1 MTNARPNALSLAVAI
16 ALSSSIISTQAITER
31 KLQTKSL
38 DISNDEHLSFTQ
50 SLVSVQPTLAGDQ
63 QPIPKSFTTTYPDQT
78 QAREGCAVPSEGFT
92 DILSAVSAD
101 VTSVDL
107 FETGENDVAQKY
119 TKVLKVGDEEVF
131 RFTHGLGEREL
142 IIEVRG
148 GMTDQ
153 ETIDAVRD
161 QLTVIP
167 SLEPSTK
174 IARPE
179 QLHAVL
185 EGADD
190 RAGDLGTS
198 DYYVALATIK
208 VEPIEVNGRTFMRLI
223 ASGDQPPELTRL
235 TQSLFVNDEALLAAA
250 TSAYIQV
257 HVLKEELQQEALD
270 RLLALSKPVGYVM
283 QREDSTRVYP
293 APSGY
298 PKLVPSHT
306 QEDTIVFYSQKL
318 NPADIAFVE
327 NLYDLLA
334 EAEPDGLTHAT
345 TKVKTY
351 KVKSY
356 QHVIRSRQWALLEEL
371 AAQGNA
377 EFSKDKLTSL
387 AYYESLQQALYSA
400 RPYRTDE
407 FELTLEH
414 LKVTSSVLTPTW
426 IHYQL
431 VRHFGFRSA
440 MKTLLTDQRFIQNM
454 EELIPFIRVVQK
466 VQADGDEEFAARV
479 VKGMSAQ
486 MINTYNKIEALRTK
500 EGEYNRLLKHLEDN
514 AKEKLRAL
522 ELKHELAQKAE
533 EELAQTRKAL
543 EELRNRSQKPQQEV
557 ERIPALEK
565 QVLDARADASK
576 VYNSQLA
583 KELGIDNWDN
593 TQPTEEQARIIIQK
607 INEINQM
614 VAATGKAHFYKQAI
628 RMEMAAI
635 ETIFHITPVDKDDLN
650 ARFRGIYEQLLQKS
664 ELTFEGAQQTLAMA
678 EDELGLTR
686 DNEEDLIARFRSILE
701 TLRQMALE
709 SARQFFQDQQQGQEE
724 QKNQLQKL
732 QQEAKRIPELEQKV
746 HDARTDATKDRN
758 AQTAAELGIDDWDD
772 TLPLEE
778 QARLIRKKIQA
789 IKPSVAATEEPDEE
803 TVKAKPAG
811 TGKKGRIILVDEDQ
825 LATLLITRE
834 QLQQNPEQPDEEI
847 REKLSDLED
856 QLGLVPNKEDDLQA
870 RHQNILKH
878 LEQEAFDVSQR
889 ELRERKN
896 RLEKLLQIGEE
907 NQLEKLVQKAGRVP
921 ELEKELLTV
930 KRYARKIRCAQRAA
944 KLGIDDWDEA
954 RPLEEQRRLIEEKI
968 NDIYRSMAATGHPD
982 EETVTAEP
990 AAIGGRRV
998 IASVN
1003 KNNPGIL
1010 LFIQKELQQNTKLS
1024 DEEVQEKLTIFE
1036 SHLGL
1041 VPENNDDL
1049 EARHRAIQQHLKQ
1062 QAPEIVQQPLLIT
1075 HEQRQQNPEQP
1086 DEDFQEKLSDLED
1099 QLGLVPNKEDDLQA
1113 RHQNIL
1119 KHLEQEAFDVSQREL
1134 RKRKNRLEKLLKTG
1148 VEKLVHKADTV
1159 PELQKQLLTV
1169 RRIARNTNYAHTAA
1183 RLGIHDWDDTLPLEE
1198 QQRLIEEEI
1207 NDIYRSMAA
1216 TGQPDEEALTGEPA
1230 AISGRRGIASVNK
1243 NNPATLLLIQK
1254 RLQGNTKLTDEEVRE
1269 KLTIFEDHLGLVPE
1283 NNDDLKARHRTIQ
1296 QHLKQQITEIVQQPF
1311 QNQQQQEDKRI
1322 SELKRQVLT
1331 ARAAATKVRNAQLAA
1346 ELGMDDWDDTQS
1358 PEEQARL
1365 IREKINEIKPS
1376 VVTTAQ
1382 SDEETLEAEPSAMQ
1396 IEEEN
1401 QLEKLVQKADMVPEL
1416 QKQILT
1422 VRRIARQA
1430 NYAHTAARLGID
1442 DWNELLPLE
1451 EQHRLIEEKIN
1462 DIYRSMA
1469 ATGQPDEEA
1478 VTAESAAISGRRG
1491 IASVNK
1497 NNPAT
1502 LLLIQKRL
1510 QGNTELADE
1519 EVREKLTAFESHLG
1533 LVPENNDDLKAR
1545 HQAIQ
1550 QHLKQQVTETAQQ
1563 PFQNQHQQED
1573 KRISELEQ
1581 QILTARA
1588 DATKVRNAQL
1598 AAELGMDDWD
1608 DSQSSEEQARLI
1620 REKINKIKPS
1630 VATTG
1635 QSDEEAVKAKPPT
1648 ISQKRGITSVD
1659 EEDPAALHFTPRR
1672 QRLEQNEELPYPEI
1686 LERLTFF
1693 ENKLGLVPENEDDP
1707 EVRLLSL
1714 HQGIQKE
1721 SRRAYLQHVENQEE
1735 LAKRRNWLKFLQDE
1749 VNRISI
1755 PKKEAPESMEENRKN
1770 YNIQLAAALE
1780 IDDWDDTQPLE
1791 QQDSLIRQKIRDL
1804 KQPATVAQI
1813 TASSMTPTTIAP
1825 TKIAP
1830 TPVIATSLVTAT
1842 LSVTTTN
1849 AATAQTPQ
1857 EAFKET
1863 LAAIESRHNITPD
1876 DENDLLARCQFVQ
1889 QYLQQKHAEL
1899 ADFSEVENKLAW
1911 IEGQLGLTPGIE
1923 RDPEVRCQTIRQH
1936 LGEQNAQIA
1945 QQQQLLQQQSTGTET
1960 EIEAEIKARYA
1971 TIAAHLNIEN
1981 FDSNA
1986 DIGDQQKHLLQELK
2000 KLNLQQDLLLSKM
2013 KQQFPYT
2020 REEDY
2025 GDDAGIDEQN
2035 SLIEAKLKQLD
2046 AEIFK
2051 ARQLEVNVRIAAI
2064 DDELDGQMAR
2074 LGPEPRDV
2082 LDRDLAMARR
2092 TILVAENKLAGLHR
2106 KLNDLPRKKLA
2117 VTIGNDVHPAPDGD
2131 DEAATKNLNTRI
2143 KGQKIHETRQSVT
2156 VKSIASRPVSATP
2169 VATASIAPTPVS
2181 AMPVATA
2188 SIVSTPVSAMPLAT
2202 ASIASTPVS
2211 ATPFATASIASTA
2224 HYQEEKLKKK
2234 LPAIASWYDFTS
2246 DNEPEVL
2253 HKSVKRDIKQ
2263 RLARITQQKQHLQQ
2277 DLQQL
2282 LQQQSTGTRAEKEAE
2297 IKARFAT
2304 IAEHSNIQGFDSNA
2318 NIDVQQELLIQ
2329 KFEEIN
2335 AREQDLRQQLYTMAN
2350 QQDIEHSYT
2359 LARKDALAAVIGLDR
2374 VPEDRAALELIV
2386 RDKLSQLAELEQE
2399 LEDIRTPGHPKA
2411 MSEVLQT
2418 LRAAEKVLKD
2428 ERLTKEQD
2436 VYLRRMDISVDMRA
2450 FIREARKHS
2459 ENKALMTLSYLENL
2473 LNIKADED
2481 DHKAAR
2487 LKSILTRLDDG
2498 DISNYQLDQMD
2509 MNLWPEIDRS
2519 QEDLEQVRMDLRLLC
2534 IRDRLIFIVKESDKR
2549 AIEKQAEYLVALE
2562 KELNID
2568 PDKNPA
2574 AKARGKTFLAKLAS
2588 DLQIEFYDDD
2598 SKLSKQYALRSRIQ
2612 KLRKEV
2618 NEIYDDEGV
2627 RRIKNNKIAEQLDIK
2642 DYGDD
2647 AGIDEQNSLIEA
2659 KLEQLEAEFFKAV
2672 QLDVNERIAAID
2684 DALDRQMA
2692 RLGPKPRY
2700 VLDRDV
2706 AMARRAILA
2715 AETKLEWLHRKL
2727 NDLPRKKLA
2736 VMMGNDVHPVPD
2748 EDDEAA
2754 AKNLNTRIKDDLGS
2768 LAEIQEQARLE
2779 GEIETQKADI
2789 VKLKEALNTA
2799 EKAVIGDGGPFQYSP
2814 DQEKVLNAI
2823 HKFTKQHPL
2832 KKRALEAAIG
2842 LTEAAIE
2849 HGKAIPFFTSFD
2861 FNDEFAAIHLQAM
2874 IGDKLTFEQ
2883 AGRIV
2888 EIFNDLKATFPE
2900 SPSGSVE
2907 DQPRNVL
2914 KEIEILTDRAR
2925 MHLEAGARQ
2934 YDVEIRGMG
2943 LAGIHYVEQESKD
2956 LKSFSEY
2963 FATRSASGNKI
2974 IALLREGLISKIELE
2989 NYMKAVKG
2997 VDGYQTVDEFEHFLG
3012 HKHGI
3017 RVSDFKAAV
3026 QMLSDQGVEELI
3038 QSAFTPV
3045 TLTATG
3051 PAGMKE
3057 SVAGMTEYAAAVI
3070 ANYVLDDIAFDNGRR
3085 TAAFLTNIQDTL
3097 TPYAN
3102 AVGMSESELIKIVH
3116 NTLMQAHAAAV
3127 EQKLND
3133 YWVKPSA
3140 FLVQAVT
3147 WYYSSYKPILATHSD
3162 WQAAKLS
3169 LANMSFLYLLDLTN
3183 RGDYLHRMLTPF
3195 QHWLERYGV
3204 DLDRTGQYAYH
3215 SGIEQISEVGG
3226 LAMPLGK
3233 AASSVILL
3241 KTGSALFTRQYN
3253 ANPHSYRSLSRLVP
3267 EIVKSMGSGQGVQ
3280 VPLLN
3285 RVTPQK
3291 VKTLA
3296 SATAGLVL
3304 GPVATV
3310 GAYAHGLLSG
3320 FTYAQTFGFA
3330 LASGVTFDFF
3340 MNDNKML
3347 TQWLGGPLGRSLDR
3361 INRWRGGGET
3371 QDEYVKRTAIATPQR
3386 YSETDEEYANRV
3398 KANNTMYGWTRHE
3411 NYLQF
3416 RERRDRTMKMLD
3428 NSWEKYFRENVPK
3441 WSFSHAESIPYSYTL
3456 GALFESGTA
3465 APEAASTAMKA
3476 ALADHEFDKDK
3487 NTRDEL

>member
-1 MTNARPNALSLAVAI
+1 MINARPNALSLAVAI
-16 ALSSSIISTQAITER
+16 ALSSSIISTQAMTER

-38 DISNDEHLSFTQ
+38 DISNEGHLPFTQ

-63 QPIPKSFTTTYPDQT
+63 QPIPKSFTTTYLDQT
-78 QAREGCAVPSEGFT
+78 QAREGYTVPSDGFT

-131 RFTHGLGEREL
+131 KFTHSLEEREL

-153 ETIDAVRD
+153 ETVEAVRD

-190 RAGDLGTS
+190 RAGYLGTS
-198 DYYVALATIK
+198 DHYVALATIK
-208 VEPIEVNGRTFMRLI
+208 VEPVEVNGRTFMRLI
-223 ASGDQPPELTRL
+223 ASGDQTPELNRL

-270 RLLALSKPVGYVM
+270 GLLALSKPVGYVM
-283 QREDSTRVYP
+283 QSEDSKGVYP

-327 NLYDLLA
+327 NLYNLLA

-351 KVKSY
+351 RVKSY

-371 AAQGNA
+371 AARGDT
-377 EFSKDKLTSL
+377 EFGKEKLTSL
-387 AYYESLQQALYSA
+387 AYYESLQQALASA
-400 RPYRTDE
+400 TPLRADE

-431 VRHFGFRSA
+431 VKYFGFYDA
-440 MKTLLTDQRFIQNM
+440 MKTLLTDQRFIQDM
-454 EELIPFIRVVQK
+454 EELIPFIRYIHK
-466 VQADGDEEFAARV
+466 VQTDTPGDEEFTSRV
-479 VKGMSAQ
+479 LKGMSVQ
-486 MINTYNKIEALRTK
+486 MINTYNKMEAMRTK
-500 EGEYNRLLKHLEDN
+500 EGDYNRLLKRLEDN
-514 AKEKLRAL
+514 AKENIRAL
-522 ELKHELAQKAE
+522 ELSLELRQKAEHELAQS
-533 EELAQTRKAL
+533 LKAL
-543 EELRNRSQKPQQEV
+543 EELQNRSQKLQQEV

-583 KELGIDNWDN
+583 KKLGIDNWDN
-593 TQPTEEQARIIIQK
+593 TQPTEQQARIIIKK
-607 INEINQM
+607 IDEINQM
-614 VAATGKAHFYKQAI
+614 VSTTGKADFYKQAM
-628 RMEMAAI
+628 RTEMAAI
-635 ETIFHITPVDKDDLN
+635 ETIFHITPVDKDDLSE
-650 ARFRGIYEQLLQKS
+650 RFRAIYEQLLQKS
-664 ELTFEGAQQTLAMA
+664 ELAFKGAQQTLAMA
-678 EDELGLTR
+678 EDKLGLR
-686 DNEEDLIARFRSILE
+686 PDNDEDLIARFRSILE
-701 TLRQMALE
+701 LLRQMGRE
-709 SARQFFQDQQQGQEE
+709 SARQLFQDQQGQEE

-789 IKPSVAATEEPDEE
+789 IKPSVAAAEEPDEE

-811 TGKKGRIILVDEDQ
+811 TGKKDRIILVDEDQ
-825 LATLLITRE
+825 LATLLISHE

-889 ELRERKN
+889 ELRKRKN
-896 RLEKLLQIGEE
+896 RLEKLLQTGVK
-907 NQLEKLVQKAGRVP
+907 KLV
-921 ELEKELLTV
+921 
-930 KRYARKIRCAQRAA
+930 
-944 KLGIDDWDEA
+944 D
-954 RPLEEQRRLIEEKI
+954 
-968 NDIYRSMAATGHPD
+968 
-982 EETVTAEP
+982 
-990 AAIGGRRV
+990 
-998 IASVN
+998 
-1003 KNNPGIL
+1003 
-1010 LFIQKELQQNTKLS
+1010 
-1024 DEEVQEKLTIFE
+1024 
-1036 SHLGL
+1036 
-1041 VPENNDDL
+1041 
-1049 EARHRAIQQHLKQ
+1049 
-1062 QAPEIVQQPLLIT
+1062 
-1075 HEQRQQNPEQP
+1075 
-1086 DEDFQEKLSDLED
+1086 
-1099 QLGLVPNKEDDLQA
+1099 
-1113 RHQNIL
+1113 
-1119 KHLEQEAFDVSQREL
+1119 
-1134 RKRKNRLEKLLKTG
+1134 
-1148 VEKLVHKADTV
+1148 KADTV
-1159 PELQKQLLTV
+1159 PKLQKQLLTV
-1169 RRIARNTNYAHTAA
+1169 RRIAR
-1183 RLGIHDWDDTLPLEE
+1183 
-1198 QQRLIEEEI
+1198 
-1207 NDIYRSMAA
+1207 
-1216 TGQPDEEALTGEPA
+1216 
-1230 AISGRRGIASVNK
+1230 
-1243 NNPATLLLIQK
+1243 
-1254 RLQGNTKLTDEEVRE
+1254 
-1269 KLTIFEDHLGLVPE
+1269 
-1283 NNDDLKARHRTIQ
+1283 
-1296 QHLKQQITEIVQQPF
+1296 
-1311 QNQQQQEDKRI
+1311 
-1322 SELKRQVLT
+1322 
-1331 ARAAATKVRNAQLAA
+1331 
-1346 ELGMDDWDDTQS
+1346 QS
-1358 PEEQARL
+1358 
-1365 IREKINEIKPS
+1365 
-1376 VVTTAQ
+1376 
-1382 SDEETLEAEPSAMQ
+1382 
-1396 IEEEN
+1396 
-1401 QLEKLVQKADMVPEL
+1401 
-1416 QKQILT
+1416 
-1422 VRRIARQA
+1422 

-1442 DWNELLPLE
+1442 DWDDTLPFE
-1451 EQHRLIEEKIN
+1451 EQQRLIEEKIN

-1478 VTAESAAISGRRG
+1478 VTGEPAAISSRRG

-1519 EVREKLTAFESHLG
+1519 EVREKLTIFEDHLGLVPENIDDLKARHRTIQQHLKQQITEILQQPFQNQQQQEDKRISELKRQVLTARADATKVRNAQLAAELGMEDWDDTRSPEEQARLIREKVNEMKPSVVTTGQSDEETLEAEPSAMQIEEENQLEKLVQKADMVPKLEQKIATLRNYARMARYAHTAAKLGMDDWDELLPLEEQHRLIEEKINDIYRSMAATGQPDEEAVTTEPAPIVSRRGIASVNKNNPGTLLFIQQQLQKNTELADEEVREKLTAFESHLG

-1545 HQAIQ
+1545 HRAIQ

-1563 PFQNQHQQED
+1563 PFQNQQQQED

-1581 QILTARA
+1581 QVLTARA

-1598 AAELGMDDWD
+1598 AAELGMEDWD
-1608 DSQSSEEQARLI
+1608 DTQSSEEQARLI
-1620 REKINKIKPS
+1620 REKINEIKPS

-1635 QSDEEAVKAKPPT
+1635 QSDEETVKAKPPT

-1659 EEDPAALHFTPRR
+1659 EEDPAALHFTPQR
-1672 QRLEQNEELPYPEI
+1672 QRLEQNEELPYAEI
-1686 LERLTFF
+1686 LERLNFF

-1721 SRRAYLQHVENQEE
+1721 SRRVYLQHVENQEE
-1735 LAKRRNWLKFLQDE
+1735 LAKQRNWLQFLQNE
-1749 VNRISI
+1749 VNRITI
-1755 PKKEAPESMEENRKN
+1755 PKKEARESLEENRKN

-1791 QQDSLIRQKIRDL
+1791 QQDSLIRQKIRGL
-1804 KQPATVAQI
+1804 KQPATEAQI
-1813 TASSMTPTTIAP
+1813 TASSMTPTT
-1825 TKIAP
+1825 IAP

-1849 AATAQTPQ
+1849 AATAHTPQ
-1857 EAFKET
+1857 EALKET

-1876 DENDLLARCQFVQ
+1876 DENDLVARCRFVQ

-1899 ADFSEVENKLAW
+1899 TDFSEVENKLAW
-1911 IEGQLGLTPGIE
+1911 IEGQLGLAPDIE
-1923 RDPEVRCQTIRQH
+1923 SDPEVRCQTIKQH

-1945 QQQQLLQQQSTGTET
+1945 QQQQYLQQQYTGTET

-1981 FDSNA
+1981 FDSDA
-1986 DIGDQQKHLLQELK
+1986 DIGDQQKYLLQELE

-2013 KQQFPYT
+2013 KQQFPDT

-2025 GDDAGIDEQN
+2025 GDVAGIDEKN

-2064 DDELDGQMAR
+2064 DDELDRQMAR
-2074 LGPEPRDV
+2074 LGPKPRDV
-2082 LDRDLAMARR
+2082 LDRDLTMTRQA
-2092 TILVAENKLAGLHR
+2092 ILVAENKLAGPHR
-2106 KLNDLPRKKLA
+2106 KLNDLPGKKLA
-2117 VTIGNDVHPAPDGD
+2117 VMIGNDVPPVPDGD
-2131 DEAATKNLNTRI
+2131 DEVATKNLNTRI
-2143 KGQKIHETRQSVT
+2143 EGQKIHETRQSVT
-2156 VKSIASRPVSATP
+2156 VKSIASTP
-2169 VATASIAPTPVS
+2169 LGVT
-2181 AMPVATA
+2181 
-2188 SIVSTPVSAMPLAT
+2188 PLAT
-2202 ASIASTPVS
+2202 ASIASTPLSATTVATVSIAPTPVS
-2211 ATPFATASIASTA
+2211 ATPAATASIASTA
-2224 HYQEEKLKKK
+2224 HYQEENSEEKLT
-2234 LPAIASWYDFTS
+2234 AIESRYDITP

-2253 HKSVKRDIKQ
+2253 HQAVKRDLMKQ
-2263 RLARITQQKQHLQQ
+2263 LARLTQQKQHLHQ

-2282 LQQQSTGTRAEKEAE
+2282 LQQQSTGTETETEAE
-2297 IKARFAT
+2297 MKARFAT
-2304 IAEHSNIQGFDSNA
+2304 IAEHSNIEGFDSNA

-2335 AREQDLRQQLYTMAN
+2335 AQEQGLRQQLYTMAN

-2386 RDKLSQLAELEQE
+2386 RDKLFQLAELEQE

-2411 MSEVLQT
+2411 MSEVLRT
-2418 LRAAEKVLKD
+2418 LRAAEKALNN
-2428 ERLTKEQD
+2428 ERLTEEQD
-2436 VYLRRMDISVDMRA
+2436 VYFRRMDISINMRA
-2450 FIREARKHS
+2450 FIREARQRS
-2459 ENKALMTLSYLENL
+2459 EEDALMTLSYLENL
-2473 LNIKADED
+2473 FNIKTDKD
-2481 DHKAAR
+2481 DYKAAR
-2487 LKSILTRLDDG
+2487 LKSVLTRLDDG
-2498 DISNYQLDQMD
+2498 DISNYQLDQLHMT
-2509 MNLWPEIDRS
+2509 LWPERYRS
-2519 QEDLEQVRMDLRLLC
+2519 RENLEQARMDFKLFH
-2534 IRDRLIFIVKESDKR
+2534 IRDRLTFIVKESDKR
-2549 AIEKQAEYLVALE
+2549 AIEKQADYLFALE
-2562 KELNID
+2562 NELNID

-2574 AKARGKTFLAKLAS
+2574 AKTRGKTFLAKLAS
-2588 DLQIEFYDDD
+2588 DLQIEFDDDD
-2598 SKLSKQYALRSRIQ
+2598 SKLSKQYALRNRIQ

-2627 RRIKNNKIAEQLDIK
+2627 RRIKNNRIAEQLGIK

-2684 DALDRQMA
+2684 DELDRQMA

-2700 VLDRDV
+2700 VLDRDL
-2706 AMARRAILA
+2706 AMARRAIPEAENKLA
-2715 AETKLEWLHRKL
+2715 GLHRKL
-2727 NDLPRKKLA
+2727 NDLRRKKLA
-2736 VMMGNDVHPVPD
+2736 VIIDNDVHPAPD

-2754 AKNLNTRIKDDLGS
+2754 AKNLNTRIKGDLGS
-2768 LAEIQEQARLE
+2768 LEEIQEQTRLE

-2799 EKAVIGDGGPFQYSP
+2799 EKAVISDGGPFQYTP
-2814 DQEKVLNAI
+2814 DQVKVLNAI

-2832 KKRALEAAIG
+2832 KKQALEAAIG
-2842 LTEAAIE
+2842 LIEAVIE
-2849 HGKAIPFFTSFD
+2849 RGKSPLFTSFD
-2861 FNDEFAAIHLQAM
+2861 FDDEFAAIRLQAM
-2874 IGDKLTFEQ
+2874 IGDELTFEQ

-2900 SPSGSVE
+2900 SPSGSVK
-2907 DQPRNVL
+2907 DRPHSVL
-2914 KEIEILTDRAR
+2914 EEIELLACRAR
-2925 MHLEAGARQ
+2925 MHLETGARE

-2943 LAGIHYVEQESKD
+2943 LAGIHYFEQEPGD

-2974 IALLREGLISKIELE
+2974 IALLREGLISKIELG
-2989 NYMKAVKG
+2989 NYMKAVRG

-3012 HKHGI
+3012 YKHGI
-3017 RVSDFKAAV
+3017 RVSHFKAVV

-3057 SVAGMTEYAAAVI
+3057 SVVGMTEYAAAVV

-3102 AVGMSESELIKIVH
+3102 VVGMSESDLIKIVH
-3116 NTLMQAHAAAV
+3116 DTLMQAHAEAV
-3127 EQKLND
+3127 KQQLND
-3133 YWVKPSA
+3133 YWAKPSA

-3147 WYYSSYKPILATHSD
+3147 WYYSSYKPLLATHSD

-3195 QHWLERYGV
+3195 QHWLERYAV

-3241 KTGSALFTRQYN
+3241 RTGSALFTRQYN
-3253 ANPHSYRSLSRLVP
+3253 ANPHRYRSISRLVP

-3304 GPVATV
+3304 GPIATA
-3310 GAYAHGLLSG
+3310 GAYAHGLISG

-3330 LASGVTFDFF
+3330 LASSLTFDFF

-3361 INRWRGGGET
+3361 INRWRGVGET

-3386 YSETDEEYANRV
+3386 HSETDEEYANRV

-3416 RERRDRTMKMLD
+3416 RERRDRTMKLFE

-3456 GALFESGTA
+3456 GAYFESETERG
-3465 APEAASTAMKA
+3465 
-3476 ALADHEFDKDK
+3476 
-3487 NTRDEL
+3487 NEL

>member
-38 DISNDEHLSFTQ
+38 DISNEGHLSFTQ

-63 QPIPKSFTTTYPDQT
+63 QPIPKSFTTTYLDQT
-78 QAREGCAVPSEGFT
+78 QDREGYAVPSEGFT

-107 FETGENDVAQKY
+107 FETGENDIAQKY

-131 RFTHGLGEREL
+131 RFTHSLEETKL
-142 IIEVRG
+142 IIEVRA

-153 ETIDAVRD
+153 ETVDAVRD
-161 QLTVIP
+161 QLTVKP

-198 DYYVALATIK
+198 NYYVALATIK
-208 VEPIEVNGRTFMRLI
+208 VEPVEVNGRTFMRLI
-223 ASGDQPPELTRL
+223 ASGDQPPELNRL

-306 QEDTIVFYSQKL
+306 LEDTIVFYSQKL
-318 NPADIAFVE
+318 NPADVAFVE
-327 NLYDLLA
+327 NLYKLLA

-371 AAQGNA
+371 AAQGNT

-387 AYYESLQQALYSA
+387 AYYESLRQALYSA

-440 MKTLLTDQRFIQNM
+440 MKTLLTDQRFIQSM
-454 EELIPFIRVVQK
+454 EELIPFIRVIHK
-466 VQADGDEEFAARV
+466 VQVDGDEEFAAKV

-533 EELAQTRKAL
+533 DELAQSRKAL
-543 EELRNRSQKPQQEV
+543 EELRNRSQKLQQEV

-583 KELGIDNWDN
+583 KELGIENWDY
-593 TQPTEEQARIIIQK
+593 TQPTEEQARIIINK
-607 INEINQM
+607 IDEINQM
-614 VAATGKAHFYKQAI
+614 VAATGKADFYKQAI

-635 ETIFHITPVDKDDLN
+635 ETIFQITPADKDDLD
-650 ARFRGIYEQLLQKS
+650 ARFSSIYEQLLQKS
-664 ELTFEGAQQTLAMA
+664 EPAFKGAQQALAMA
-678 EDELGLTR
+678 EDKLGLTA
-686 DNEEDLIARFRSILE
+686 DNKEDLIARFRSILE
-701 TLRQMALE
+701 LLRQMGRE
-709 SARQFFQDQQQGQEE
+709 SAQQLFQDQQEQEE

-758 AQTAAELGIDDWDD
+758 AQTAAELGIENWDD

-803 TVKAKPAG
+803 TVKAKPPG
-811 TGKKGRIILVDEDQ
+811 TGNKRRIILVSEDQ
-825 LATLLITRE
+825 LQTLMLTRE
-834 QLQQNPEQPDEEI
+834 QLQQNPEQPDEDF
-847 REKLSDLED
+847 REKLSNLED
-856 QLGLVPNKEDDLQA
+856 QLGLVPNKEEDLEA

-878 LEQEAFDVSQR
+878 LEQKTFDAYQR
-889 ELRERKN
+889 EQKERKK
-896 RLEKLLQIGEE
+896 RLEMLLQIGEE

-1003 KNNPGIL
+1003 KNNPAIL

-1099 QLGLVPNKEDDLQA
+1099 QLGLVPNKEEDLEA

-1119 KHLEQEAFDVSQREL
+1119 KHLEQKAFDVNQREL
-1134 RKRKNRLEKLLKTG
+1134 KERKNRLEKLLKTG

-1216 TGQPDEEALTGEPA
+1216 TGQPDEEAATGEPA

-1243 NNPATLLLIQK
+1243 NNPATLLLIQQ

-1331 ARAAATKVRNAQLAA
+1331 ARAVATKVRNAQLAA
-1346 ELGMDDWDDTQS
+1346 ELGMEDWDDTQS

-1365 IREKINEIKPS
+1365 IREKVNEMKPS

-1382 SDEETLEAEPSAMQ
+1382 SDEETIEAEPSAMQ
-1396 IEEEN
+1396 IGEEN

-1478 VTAESAAISGRRG
+1478 VTTEPAAISGRRG

-1620 REKINKIKPS
+1620 REKINEIKPS

-1791 QQDSLIRQKIRDL
+1791 QQDSLIRQKIRGL

-1813 TASSMTPTTIAP
+1813 TASSMTPTT
-1825 TKIAP
+1825 IAP

-1899 ADFSEVENKLAW
+1899 ADFSEVKNKLAW

-1945 QQQQLLQQQSTGTET
+1945 QQQQFLQQQSIGTEA

-2000 KLNLQQDLLLSKM
+2000 KLNLQQDLLLSKR
-2013 KQQFPYT
+2013 KPQFPDT

-2025 GDDAGIDEQN
+2025 GDVAGI
-2035 SLIEAKLKQLD
+2035 
-2046 AEIFK
+2046 
-2051 ARQLEVNVRIAAI
+2051 
-2064 DDELDGQMAR
+2064 
-2074 LGPEPRDV
+2074 
-2082 LDRDLAMARR
+2082 
-2092 TILVAENKLAGLHR
+2092 
-2106 KLNDLPRKKLA
+2106 
-2117 VTIGNDVHPAPDGD
+2117 
-2131 DEAATKNLNTRI
+2131 
-2143 KGQKIHETRQSVT
+2143 SVT

-2277 DLQQL
+2277 NLQQL
-2282 LQQQSTGTRAEKEAE
+2282 LQQQSTGTSAEKEAE

-2304 IAEHSNIQGFDSNA
+2304 IAEHSNIEGFDSHA

-2335 AREQDLRQQLYTMAN
+2335 AREQDLRQQLYAMAN

-2359 LARKDALAAVIGLDR
+2359 LARKDALAAVIGLDQ

-2386 RDKLSQLAELEQE
+2386 HDKLSQLGELEQE

-2411 MSEVLQT
+2411 MSEVLRT
-2418 LRAAEKVLKD
+2418 LRAAEKVLKN

-2436 VYLRRMDISVDMRA
+2436 VYLRRLYISADMRA

-2487 LKSILTRLDDG
+2487 LKSVLTRLDDG

-2519 QEDLEQVRMDLRLLC
+2519 RENLEQVRMDLRLLC

-2574 AKARGKTFLAKLAS
+2574 AKARGKTFLAKLAT

-2612 KLRKEV
+2612 KLRVEV
-2618 NEIYDDEGV
+2618 NEIHDDEGV

-2736 VMMGNDVHPVPD
+2736 VMIANDVHPVPD
-2748 EDDEAA
+2748 ENDEAA

-2849 HGKAIPFFTSFD
+2849 RGKAIPFFTSFD

-3017 RVSDFKAAV
+3017 RVSDFKAVV

-3045 TLTATG
+3045 SVTATG

-3057 SVAGMTEYAAAVI
+3057 SVTGMTEYAAAVI

-3085 TAAFLTNIQDTL
+3085 TAAFLSNIQDTL

-3102 AVGMSESELIKIVH
+3102 AVGMSESELIRIVH
-3116 NTLMQAHAAAV
+3116 HTLMQAHSAAV

-3147 WYYSSYKPILATHSD
+3147 WYYSSYKPLLATHSD
-3162 WQAAKLS
+3162 WQAAQLS

-3253 ANPHSYRSLSRLVP
+3253 ANPRSYRSLSRLVP

-3285 RVTPQK
+3285 SVTPQK

-3330 LASGVTFDFF
+3330 LASGLTFDFF

-3416 RERRDRTMKMLD
+3416 RERRDRTMKMFD
-3428 NSWEKYFRENVPK
+3428 NSWEKYFKENVPK

-3476 ALADHEFDKDK
+3476 ALADHEFDKGK